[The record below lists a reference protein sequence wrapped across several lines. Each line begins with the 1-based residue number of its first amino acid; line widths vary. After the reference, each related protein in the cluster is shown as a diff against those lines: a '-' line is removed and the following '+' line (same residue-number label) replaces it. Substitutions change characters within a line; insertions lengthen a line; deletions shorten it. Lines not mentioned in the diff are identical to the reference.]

1 MNLHETFF
9 INVEGKV
16 AVNHC
21 EAVTSKIM
29 NAVVN
34 NLLKWKRAGE
44 LTNRTGELG
53 GALTDM
59 VNRTMTPEYA
69 RVVLRALTDGMTEVV
84 CGMSDDKAVKVAIMA
99 RYSVN
104 NIVNPLQVGGE

>member
-44 LTNRTGELG
+44 LTGELG

-59 VNRTMTPEYA
+59 VNRTLTPEYA

-84 CGMSDDKAVKVAIMA
+84 CGMSDDKAVRVALMV

>member
-44 LTNRTGELG
+44 LTGKLG

-59 VNRTMTPEYA
+59 VNHTLTPEYA

-84 CGMSDDKAVKVAIMA
+84 CGMSDDKAVRVALMA